1 MVDCYMAE
9 SREQIVTHSE
19 EASQR
24 AWTPDSSHPSNE
36 GSPQAERTRQTGEKR
51 WEIES
56 KLTELLKMISHETAQ
71 LTNSIVEE
79 KKLTNELCGLLSQI
93 LSRLK
98 ISFNVP
104 PGYISNLEKAT
115 QIRVNEEG
123 RLIAIASDSGH
134 FKYLENYPTDTIM
147 TVLLT
152 IIPGL
157 EEAIKAHRKTVSHR
171 VSLLEKAR
179 LELKNLQ
186 KAFSPDQNGASE
198 PVQEEARK
206 PSNTSRV

>member
-19 EASQR
+19 EAPQR

-157 EEAIKAHRKTVSHR
+157 EEAIKTHRKTVSHR

-206 PSNTSRV
+206 PSNASRV